1 MELGPKG
8 DMLACVQ
15 IYEGTEELFM
25 EGLGGFLCSNQAL
38 IDDIVSQIGAW
49 QAWCGR
55 DPYAL
60 SPGQGL
66 SAFPSQ
72 NR

>member
-1 MELGPKG
+1 
-8 DMLACVQ
+8 
-15 IYEGTEELFM
+15 M
-25 EGLGGFLCSNQAL
+25 EGLGGFPCSNQAL

-49 QAWCGR
+49 QAWCDR